1 MVIVMALTSSMYY
14 YYQET
19 TLPIMYDHISE
30 NLKQSSYSA
39 NYMMESVNNLLS
51 QMFLDSKITT
61 LMYASGNYDPML
73 LSTGQKSLS
82 SYKHS
87 SPFVHSIYVY
97 NSNLDSFFTSL
108 PNLGRQDSET
118 FFDTSILELMKTY
131 DTNRRLV
138 PIPRQVKSNTIPF
151 SEDRFIDC
159 YTFVYFETLE
169 QGRIKDAIIVNINQS
184 YVKEL
189 LSSYETDL
197 QSTRLVT
204 DMNGEVVL
212 DTELYEL
219 HTDLSNN
226 RFMEVILETSNTRGY
241 FVTDM
246 KDGRSLVTFEKLN
259 VPDWY

>member
-1 MVIVMALTSSMYY
+1 
-14 YYQET
+14 
-19 TLPIMYDHISE
+19 
-30 NLKQSSYSA
+30 
-39 NYMMESVNNLLS
+39 
-51 QMFLDSKITT
+51 
-61 LMYASGNYDPML
+61 
-73 LSTGQKSLS
+73 
-82 SYKHS
+82 
-87 SPFVHSIYVY
+87 
-97 NSNLDSFFTSL
+97 
-108 PNLGRQDSET
+108 
-118 FFDTSILELMKTY
+118 MKTY

-259 VPDWY
+259 VPDWVLINITPFDYLSQRLSRIKVFFH